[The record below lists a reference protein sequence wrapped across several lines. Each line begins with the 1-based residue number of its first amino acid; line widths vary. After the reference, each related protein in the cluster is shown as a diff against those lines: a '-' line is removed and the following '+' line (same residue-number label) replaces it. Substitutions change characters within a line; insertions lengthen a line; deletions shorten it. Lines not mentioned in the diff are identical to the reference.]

1 MPYDT
6 ATETRGTNDRWGVTQ
21 LLPLNLSYFVT
32 HKIWLSHGASPHRLR
47 AHRMQRG
54 EPFRGRGAT
63 ASSRAMME
71 TSAPKAAAL
80 SKRSGRVPGVNSQL
94 LTRVAVLSCMVRATS
109 RTGLARSSKGGLQY
123 ALRRLSRVR
132 RGAADRTAAADG
144 DENSCQV
151 TAYRH
156 GGEPE
161 RLRCSRRA
169 HHSVRERPKRVVM
182 EWTHP
187 LYT

>member
-1 MPYDT
+1 
-6 ATETRGTNDRWGVTQ
+6 
-21 LLPLNLSYFVT
+21 
-32 HKIWLSHGASPHRLR
+32 
-47 AHRMQRG
+47 
-54 EPFRGRGAT
+54 
-63 ASSRAMME
+63 
-71 TSAPKAAAL
+71 
-80 SKRSGRVPGVNSQL
+80 
-94 LTRVAVLSCMVRATS
+94 MVRATS

-144 DENSCQV
+144 DDNSCQV

-169 HHSVRERPKRVVM
+169 HHSVRERPKRVVSLRGGQQAGPGLGT
-182 EWTHP
+182 ELAEASSTKDGI
-187 LYT
+187 